1 MQKLISELN
10 RLYIPA
16 GSFSPELFAQQL
28 DGSTSL
34 AVHLAS
40 DDGMTRAV
48 VIAFPQTPDS
58 ADGHWMRLC
67 AMANGLQGQ
76 LGLPAPAVSVSGKDA
91 YGLWLSLAAPT
102 PVAQVQAFLALL
114 HQAYL
119 PGIPVHPEAALLP
132 VPLLPGMHQGT
143 GKWGAFIH
151 PGLGAS
157 FIDEMGLEMAP
168 PLAAQTAFLEGL
180 QSISEAQFQHAL
192 AVLQAAHGHLIASNM
207 SVQAPAAASVST
219 HSGLLLQDATLEDI
233 IQHLHSKNIE
243 PTFRHIVPS

>member
-16 GSFSPELFAQQL
+16 GSFTPELFAQQL
-28 DGSTSL
+28 QGTTSL

-48 VIAFPQTPDS
+48 VIAFPQMVDS
-58 ADGHWMRLC
+58 ADGHWMHLC
-67 AMANGLQGQ
+67 AMANALQSQ

-91 YGLWLSLAAPT
+91 YGLWLSFADPT
-102 PVAQVQAFLALL
+102 PVAQVQALLALL

-119 PGIPVHPEAALLP
+119 PGVPVHPDAATLP

-168 PLAAQTAFLEGL
+168 PLAAQSAFLEGL
-180 QSISEAQFQHAL
+180 HSISAAQLQHAL
-192 AVLQAAHGHLIASNM
+192 ALLQRSHGHLVVASNTALAP
-207 SVQAPAAASVST
+207 SPAAGAA
-219 HSGLLLQDATLEDI
+219 GLLLQDATLEDI
-233 IQHLHSKNIE
+233 IEYLHSKNIE
-243 PTFRHIVPS
+243 PTFRHLVPK